1 MDLHIQILST
11 HEQSI
16 YIIFEHLL
24 KSIKAETLVQIDQLY
39 LATVVHLEKI
49 SEVLNE
55 MLFICKQHHYKI
67 DIAFSTN
74 TCYVTVND

>member
-11 HEQSI
+11 HEQST
-16 YIIFEHLL
+16 YINFEPIL
-24 KSIKAETLVQIDQLY
+24 KSIKAETLVQIDSLY